1 MAAERSRPRTTID
14 STVLETI
21 RRRSVTTRVEIARE
35 LGVTPATVTNAV
47 KRLMAAG
54 LVIEAGHARSTGGKR
69 ASLLRINDE
78 ARWALGCTIEPARLS
93 LAAVDT
99 TGALRSRSVLP
110 LPYGSPTGT
119 VVETLRSGLGL
130 MSARDSL
137 SSTTGIGFAMPST
150 LPAELR
156 AALTATAKEMG
167 IPALVAEE
175 ATCAALGSF
184 WSGEQP
190 EQGLTATVHVNS
202 HLAITLLQDGVPVQ
216 HAADAVSVL
225 DHVCI
230 DPNGPPCECGSV
242 GCLHLYA
249 SGSALVEQARR
260 TGLASG
266 LGIDGLEESVNAD
279 AVLIALTATRGDAR
293 AEQIIDSATRA
304 LMQAV
309 WPVVAGLGV
318 TTVMLTGTWIQA
330 APAASSRAAVH
341 YARDHERGLGRLVTV
356 KVSEVQPHPCA
367 VGAAVLALKSFL
379 STTGD

>member
-110 LPYGSPTGT
+110 LPLGREPATI
-119 VVETLRSGLGL
+119 VETLRQGLDL

-137 SSTTGIGFAMPST
+137 SSATGIGFAMPST

-156 AALTATAKEMG
+156 TALTATTAELG
-167 IPALVAEE
+167 IPALETDE

-190 EQGLTATVHVNS
+190 EQGLTATVHANS
-202 HLAITLLQDGVPVQ
+202 HLAIALLQDGAPIQ
-216 HAADAVSVL
+216 HAAEAASVL

-230 DPNGPPCECGSV
+230 DPNGHLCDCGMA
-242 GCLHLYA
+242 GCLNLYA
-249 SGSALVEQARR
+249 AGSALVEQARH
-260 TGLASG
+260 TGLAAD
-266 LGIDGLEESVNAD
+266 LDVNGIEESVNAD
-279 AVLIALTATRGDAR
+279 AVLIALTATRGDDR
-293 AEQIIDSATRA
+293 AEQIIDRAARA

-318 TTVMLTGTWIQA
+318 DTVVLTGTWIQA
-330 APAASSRAAVH
+330 APAPFSRAATQ
-341 YARDHERGLGRLVTV
+341 YARDYGKGLGRPVTV

>member
-14 STVLETI
+14 STILETI
-21 RRRSVTTRVEIARE
+21 RRRSVTTRVDIARE
-35 LGVTPATVTNAV
+35 LGVTAATVTNAV

-110 LPYGSPTGT
+110 LPLGSPPAT
-119 VVETLRSGLGL
+119 VVETLRHGLDL

-150 LPAELR
+150 LPAGLR
-156 AALTATAKEMG
+156 TALTATAAELG
-167 IPALVAEE
+167 IPALEAEE

-190 EQGLTATVHVNS
+190 EQGLTAAVHANS
-202 HLAITLLQDGVPVQ
+202 HLAIALLQDGVPIQ
-216 HAADAVSVL
+216 HAADAASVL

-230 DPNGPPCECGSV
+230 DPNGPPCDCGMA
-242 GCLHLYA
+242 GCLNLYA
-249 SGSALVEQARR
+249 AGRALVEQARR
-260 TGLASG
+260 TGLAADLEVG
-266 LGIDGLEESVNAD
+266 GIEESVSAD
-279 AVLIALTATRGDAR
+279 AVLIALTATRGDDR
-293 AEQIIDSATRA
+293 AEQIIDSAARA

-318 TTVMLTGTWIQA
+318 DTVVLTGTWIQA
-330 APAASSRAAVH
+330 APAPFSRAATR
-341 YARDHERGLGRLVTV
+341 YARDYRKGLGRPVTV

-379 STTGD
+379 STTDA

>member
-110 LPYGSPTGT
+110 LPLGREPATI
-119 VVETLRSGLGL
+119 VETLRQGLDL
-130 MSARDSL
+130 MSARESR
-137 SSTTGIGFAMPST
+137 SSATGIGFAMPST

-156 AALTATAKEMG
+156 TALTATTAELG
-167 IPALVAEE
+167 IPALETDE

-190 EQGLTATVHVNS
+190 EQGLTATVHANS
-202 HLAITLLQDGVPVQ
+202 HLAIALLQDGAPIQ
-216 HAADAVSVL
+216 HAAEAASVL

-230 DPNGPPCECGSV
+230 DPNGHLCDCGMA
-242 GCLHLYA
+242 GCLNLYA
-249 SGSALVEQARR
+249 AGSALVEQARH
-260 TGLASG
+260 TGLAAD
-266 LGIDGLEESVNAD
+266 LDVNGIEESVNAD
-279 AVLIALTATRGDAR
+279 AVLIALTATRGDDR
-293 AEQIIDSATRA
+293 AEQIIDRAARA

-318 TTVMLTGTWIQA
+318 DTVVLTGTWIQA
-330 APAASSRAAVH
+330 APAPFSRAATQ
-341 YARDHERGLGRLVTV
+341 YARDYGKGLGRPVTV

>member
-1 MAAERSRPRTTID
+1 M
-14 STVLETI
+14 
-21 RRRSVTTRVEIARE
+21 
-35 LGVTPATVTNAV
+35 
-47 KRLMAAG
+47 MAAG

-110 LPYGSPTGT
+110 LPLGREPATI
-119 VVETLRSGLGL
+119 VETLRQGLDL

-137 SSTTGIGFAMPST
+137 SSATGIGFAMPST

-156 AALTATAKEMG
+156 TALTATTAELG
-167 IPALVAEE
+167 IPALETDE

-190 EQGLTATVHVNS
+190 EQGLTATVHANS
-202 HLAITLLQDGVPVQ
+202 HLAIALLQDGAPIQ
-216 HAADAVSVL
+216 HAAEAASVL

-230 DPNGPPCECGSV
+230 DPNGHLCDCGMA
-242 GCLHLYA
+242 GCLNLYA
-249 SGSALVEQARR
+249 AGSALVEQARH
-260 TGLASG
+260 TGLAAD
-266 LGIDGLEESVNAD
+266 LDVNDIEESVNAD
-279 AVLIALTATRGDAR
+279 AVLIALTATRGDDR
-293 AEQIIDSATRA
+293 AEQIIDRAARA

-318 TTVMLTGTWIQA
+318 DTVVLTGTWIQA
-330 APAASSRAAVH
+330 APAPFSRAATQ
-341 YARDHERGLGRLVTV
+341 YARDYGKGLGRPVTV

>member
-47 KRLMAAG
+47 KRLMAAS

-110 LPYGSPTGT
+110 LPLGREPATI
-119 VVETLRSGLGL
+119 VETLRQGLDL

-137 SSTTGIGFAMPST
+137 SSATGIGFAMPST

-156 AALTATAKEMG
+156 TALTATTAELG
-167 IPALVAEE
+167 IPALETDE

-190 EQGLTATVHVNS
+190 EQGLTATVHANS
-202 HLAITLLQDGVPVQ
+202 HLAIALLQDGAPIQ
-216 HAADAVSVL
+216 HAAEAASVL

-230 DPNGPPCECGSV
+230 DPNGHLCDCGMA
-242 GCLHLYA
+242 GCLNLYA
-249 SGSALVEQARR
+249 AGSALVEQARH
-260 TGLASG
+260 TGLAAD
-266 LGIDGLEESVNAD
+266 LDVNGIEESVNAD
-279 AVLIALTATRGDAR
+279 AVLIALTATRGDDR
-293 AEQIIDSATRA
+293 AEQIIDRAARA

-318 TTVMLTGTWIQA
+318 DTVVLTGTWIQA
-330 APAASSRAAVH
+330 APAPFSRAATQ
-341 YARDHERGLGRLVTV
+341 YARDYGKGLGRPVTV

-367 VGAAVLALKSFL
+367 VGAAVLALKAFL